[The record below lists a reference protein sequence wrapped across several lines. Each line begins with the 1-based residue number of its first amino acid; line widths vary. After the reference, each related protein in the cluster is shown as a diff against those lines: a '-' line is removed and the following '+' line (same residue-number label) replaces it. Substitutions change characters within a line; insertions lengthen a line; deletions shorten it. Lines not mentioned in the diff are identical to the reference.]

1 MPCDASACE
10 AALVTLGLFLAVQAT
25 SILLET
31 DVQAE
36 DVWLCQQCQAHVQD
50 AAR

>member
-1 MPCDASACE
+1 MLCDASACE
-10 AALVTLGLFLAVQAT
+10 ATLVMVSIFLAVQAT

-36 DVWLCQQCQAHVQD
+36 DVRLCQQCQA
-50 AAR
+50 AR